1 MAITREQGMSMSRE
15 EILARYRQLRTISR
29 QHHSA
34 ALKFLATPTI
44 LDQARRLGL
53 AAGKGLVAES
63 EDELTLVFDLAIH
76 SPIGARSRAID
87 RYRKAARLAPESDAA
102 KVLEA
107 MCRADFSLWRIERRH
122 ETAGLIVFDVLRQ
135 SEAWLMDEG
144 LEQSAEDGMAIAMRL
159 FTPETFAM
167 TAGVIVPVDRD
178 IVETAFDLM
187 ASGPEDPD
195 ALARAPR
202 FAMAVY
208 RAALALGAMENV
220 TLK

>member
-1 MAITREQGMSMSRE
+1 
-15 EILARYRQLRTISR
+15 
-29 QHHSA
+29 
-34 ALKFLATPTI
+34 
-44 LDQARRLGL
+44 
-53 AAGKGLVAES
+53 
-63 EDELTLVFDLAIH
+63 
-76 SPIGARSRAID
+76 
-87 RYRKAARLAPESDAA
+87 
-102 KVLEA
+102 

-195 ALARAPR
+195 ALARDPR